1 MSSDLNI
8 QKQFNVNSVC
18 IANTF
23 ISNLNLESTIKIFN
37 DVITVNLK
45 IRVCVLP
52 VNNILYSYDDAY
64 LNSIYN
70 SSDLNLCDGV
80 PLLWISKFLG
90 NPLCGR
96 VTGLDLFPMYVEEC
110 YKNGFSF
117 FLLGAKDGVAL
128 YLKQQFEK
136 KYPGIKIVGVYSP
149 PYAERFSD
157 EENEKM
163 IKMINA
169 VKPNVLWVSLTA
181 PKQDIWIYE
190 HFKKLDVNIAIGV
203 GGAFEVTAGLIK
215 RSPKWMQKAG
225 LEWFYRFLKEPRRL
239 FRRYF
244 IEAPKIFY
252 LVLKQKI
259 NSLKNDNLNEI

>member
-1 MSSDLNI
+1 MNI
-8 QKQFNVNSVC
+8 NRILINK
-18 IANTF
+18 TF
-23 ISNLNLESTIKIFN
+23 ISDIDLTNSIFCFN
-37 DVITVNLK
+37 RVISNREK

-52 VNNILYSYDDAY
+52 VNCIVWANKNNY
-64 LNSIYN
+64 LNEIYN

-80 PLLWISKFLG
+80 PLLWIAKFLG
-90 NPLCGR
+90 TPLSGR
-96 VTGLDLFPMYVEEC
+96 VTGLDLFPLYVEEC
-110 YKNGFSF
+110 YKKGFSF
-117 FLLGAKDGVAL
+117 FLLGAKEGVGE
-128 YLKQQFEK
+128 YLKKIFEEK
-136 KYPGIKIVGVYSP
+136 FPGIKIVGVYSP
-149 PYAERFSD
+149 PFAEKFSD
-157 EENEKM
+157 EENQKM
-163 IKMINA
+163 INMINA

-190 HFKKLDVNIAIGV
+190 HFNQLDVNITIGV

-252 LVLKQKI
+252 LVLKQKF
-259 NSLKNDNLNEI
+259 SPSKNKILNEK